1 MALVV
6 RGNLATWGTFA
17 LDPSPG
23 ATLIT
28 SLMVQFLFRGILP
41 VAYLLCAGIAGRML
55 LQRYRARSLRT
66 TQAWVLGPS
75 AISIGFLGVLGF
87 FGTDFIT
94 PTFSFE
100 FTILVF
106 SELFG
111 VGLGVQ
117 IFLAISYRQLCIA
130 SQLGAKSC
138 SRSERLR
145 QRLSSGFAA
154 LVMSLDVLYLLS
166 ILMLSKAYIEASA
179 VLLPLLWIVLQVLTS
194 VLVIGQTVQM
204 RKILRAVARV
214 DEQADML
221 QIVSAMLERR
231 IRKWVRV
238 SALAAVLMSLCSAL
252 FASGVIEHGGPA
264 VLVLGLFC
272 FKLCRIT
279 LALANIM
286 CISPIQRPSIRPTLC
301 VVKGTTKKTLP
312 S

>member
-1 MALVV
+1 
-6 RGNLATWGTFA
+6 
-17 LDPSPG
+17 
-23 ATLIT
+23 
-28 SLMVQFLFRGILP
+28 
-41 VAYLLCAGIAGRML
+41 
-55 LQRYRARSLRT
+55 
-66 TQAWVLGPS
+66 
-75 AISIGFLGVLGF
+75 
-87 FGTDFIT
+87 
-94 PTFSFE
+94 
-100 FTILVF
+100 
-106 SELFG
+106 
-111 VGLGVQ
+111 
-117 IFLAISYRQLCIA
+117 
-130 SQLGAKSC
+130 
-138 SRSERLR
+138 
-145 QRLSSGFAA
+145 
-154 LVMSLDVLYLLS
+154 VLYLLS

-204 RKILRAVARV
+204 RKILR